1 MENDLDIEA
10 GSARDGDKI
19 SCLSKHWALVTHAAG
34 CLFRFPLRSGM
45 VVISLTAVLSPLVTA
60 IAINEGVKSE
70 YARVL
75 KESGDTFVT
84 RDNYGSNGPI
94 ELAMAEHI
102 KAIQGVTRVIPRVIG
117 RTYAQGKL
125 ITVLGV
131 SYNSVS
137 PSITVIHG
145 KKPEHKGEAML
156 GFRAAQYLNIE
167 VGSCFSLARN
177 SSKVFR
183 IVGLFDAPFTIWS
196 ADLLVMGFED
206 ASELFSMAD
215 KATDLVVY
223 TRPGYEQIVDI
234 IIRASE
240 QNAGGSGPPVR
251 VQTRQLI
258 ERYTRRGFDMR
269 AGVFAGFCCLVLALA
284 VPALGVISGFG
295 LSQRRREIGIIKA
308 LGWQTREVLELI
320 ALENLMLSFISLPL
334 IMLVSVI
341 WIHLL
346 NGAGLVKFLIPNIAI
361 VVPFPTPS
369 RVFPVPFVLTLMM
382 APTVTMVGSLYW
394 TWRAAVVSPATAMN
408 G

>member
-1 MENDLDIEA
+1 
-10 GSARDGDKI
+10 
-19 SCLSKHWALVTHAAG
+19 
-34 CLFRFPLRSGM
+34 M
-45 VVISLTAVLSPLVTA
+45 VAISLTAVLSPLVTA

-75 KESGDTFVT
+75 KESGDAFVT

-131 SYNSVS
+131 SYDSVF
-137 PSITVIHG
+137 PTIKVIHG
-145 KKPEHKGEAML
+145 RKPKHNGEAML
-156 GFRAAQYLNIE
+156 GFRAAQYLNME

-206 ASELFSMAD
+206 ASELFSMAE

-223 TRPGYEQIVDI
+223 TSPGYEQIVDI

-240 QNAGGSGPPVR
+240 QNAGGSGPLVR

-269 AGVFAGFCCLVLALA
+269 AGVFAGFYSIVLALA
-284 VPALGVISGFG
+284 IPSLGIISGFG
-295 LSQRRREIGIIKA
+295 LAERTREIGIIKA
-308 LGWQTREVLELI
+308 LGWQTTEVQEAV
-320 ALENLMLSFISLPL
+320 ALENLLLSLTSVPL
-334 IMLVSVI
+334 IMLASLI

-346 NGAGLVKFLIPNIAI
+346 NGVGVVTFLIPNMGII
-361 VVPFPTPS
+361 VPFPAPS
-369 RVFPVPFVLTLMM
+369 RVFPIPFVLALIL
-382 APTVTMVGSLYW
+382 APTLTMVGSVHW
-394 TWRAAVVSPATAMN
+394 TWRAAVVSPMTGMKA
-408 G
+408 